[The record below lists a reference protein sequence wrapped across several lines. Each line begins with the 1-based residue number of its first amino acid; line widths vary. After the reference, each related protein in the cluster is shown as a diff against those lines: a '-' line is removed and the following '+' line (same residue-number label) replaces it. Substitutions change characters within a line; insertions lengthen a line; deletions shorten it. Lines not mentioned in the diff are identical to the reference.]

1 MRLSIDKVELSA
13 SEVASLG
20 VPMIEVNKRRHI
32 GAKSYCRGFEYT
44 AMIHIEQESEVM
56 EMGRTMLLEVA
67 TLSILPEVGHQV
79 ACRDRHL
86 ALFVTVHTP
95 KDAVSYCSANA
106 AL

>member
-1 MRLSIDKVELSA
+1 MGFSIDKVELSA
-13 SEVASLG
+13 SAVASLG

-32 GAKSYCRGFEYT
+32 GAKSSCRGFEYT
-44 AMIHIEQESEVM
+44 AMTHIEQESEVM
-56 EMGRTMLLEVA
+56 EMGRAVLLEVTA
-67 TLSILPEVGHQV
+67 LSVLLEVGHRV
-79 ACRDRHL
+79 ARGDRPL